1 MKLQKKMLLEEY
13 INKLSS
19 EEPTPGGG
27 SAAALVSSLS
37 SSLSAMMLNLT
48 VGKKMYESYD
58 DKLKKDIDKTLEKSN
73 EYNELFL
80 DYMDKDEE
88 AFLTLMNAFKLP
100 KNDDEEK
107 SIRKKEIEKG
117 YEKALIIPLN
127 LARESLK
134 FYKEIFTTVK
144 YGNPNLISDGGV
156 AAILLYSAIESCMLN
171 VKINLS
177 GITDESK
184 REDIIKECNSIL
196 EKALN
201 YKIDI
206 MEIVE
211 SKI

>member
-1 MKLQKKMLLEEY
+1 MQKKMFIEEY

-19 EEPTPGGG
+19 KEPTPGGG

-37 SSLSAMMLNLT
+37 SSLTAMMLSLT
-48 VGKKMYESYD
+48 IGKKLYESYN
-58 DKLKKDIDKTLEKSN
+58 DKLKKDIDETLKESN
-73 EYNELFL
+73 EYNDLFL

-88 AFLTLMNAFKLP
+88 AFLTLMDAYKLP
-100 KNDDEEK
+100 KNDDKEK
-107 SIRKKEIEKG
+107 SIRKKEIENG

-134 FYKEIFTTVK
+134 FYEKILTTVK

-177 GITDESK
+177 GITDELK
-184 REDIIKECNSIL
+184 REDIINECNSIL
-196 EKALN
+196 EKSLN
-201 YKIDI
+201 YKMNI
-206 MEIVE
+206 MDIVE

>member
-1 MKLQKKMLLEEY
+1 MQKKMFIEEY

-19 EEPTPGGG
+19 KEPTPGGG

-37 SSLSAMMLNLT
+37 SSLTAMMLSLT
-48 VGKKMYESYD
+48 IGKKLYESYD
-58 DKLKKDIDKTLEKSN
+58 DKLKKDIDETLKESN

-80 DYMDKDEE
+80 DYMHKDEE
-88 AFLTLMNAFKLP
+88 AFLTLMDAYKLP
-100 KNDDEEK
+100 KNDDKEK
-107 SIRKKEIEKG
+107 SIRKKEIENG
-117 YEKALIIPLN
+117 YEKALITPLN

-134 FYKEIFTTVK
+134 FYEKILTTVK

-177 GITDESK
+177 GITDELK
-184 REDIIKECNSIL
+184 REDIINECNSIL
-196 EKALN
+196 EKSLN
-201 YKIDI
+201 YKMNI
-206 MEIVE
+206 MDIVE

>member
-1 MKLQKKMLLEEY
+1 MFIEEY

-19 EEPTPGGG
+19 KEPTPGGG

-37 SSLSAMMLNLT
+37 SSLTAMMLSLT
-48 VGKKMYESYD
+48 IGKKLYESYD
-58 DKLKKDIDKTLEKSN
+58 DKLKKDIDETLKESN
-73 EYNELFL
+73 EYNDLFL

-88 AFLTLMNAFKLP
+88 AFLTLMNAYKLP
-100 KNDDEEK
+100 KNDDKEK
-107 SIRKKEIEKG
+107 SIRKKEIENG
-117 YEKALIIPLN
+117 YEKALITPLN

-134 FYKEIFTTVK
+134 FYEKILTTVK

-177 GITDESK
+177 GITDELK
-184 REDIIKECNSIL
+184 REDIINECNSIL
-196 EKALN
+196 EKSLN
-201 YKIDI
+201 YKMNI
-206 MEIVE
+206 MDIVE

>member
-1 MKLQKKMLLEEY
+1 MQKKMFIEEY

-19 EEPTPGGG
+19 KEPTPGGG

-37 SSLSAMMLNLT
+37 SSLTAMMLSLT
-48 VGKKMYESYD
+48 IGKKLYESYN
-58 DKLKKDIDKTLEKSN
+58 DKLKKDIDETLKESN
-73 EYNELFL
+73 EYNHLFL

-88 AFLTLMNAFKLP
+88 AFLTLMDAYKLP
-100 KNDDEEK
+100 KNDDKEK
-107 SIRKKEIEKG
+107 SIRKKEIENG

-134 FYKEIFTTVK
+134 FYEKILTTVK

-177 GITDESK
+177 GITDELK
-184 REDIIKECNSIL
+184 REDIINECNSIL
-196 EKALN
+196 EKSLN
-201 YKIDI
+201 YKMNI
-206 MEIVE
+206 MDIVE

>member
-1 MKLQKKMLLEEY
+1 LQKKMFIEEY

-19 EEPTPGGG
+19 KEPTPGGG

-37 SSLSAMMLNLT
+37 SSLTAMMLSLT
-48 VGKKMYESYD
+48 IGKKLYESYD
-58 DKLKKDIDKTLEKSN
+58 DKLKKDIDETLKESN
-73 EYNELFL
+73 EYNDLFL

-88 AFLTLMNAFKLP
+88 AFLTLMNAYKLP
-100 KNDDEEK
+100 KNDDKEK
-107 SIRKKEIEKG
+107 SIRKKEIENG
-117 YEKALIIPLN
+117 YEKALITPLN

-134 FYKEIFTTVK
+134 FYEKILTTVK

-177 GITDESK
+177 GITDELK
-184 REDIIKECNSIL
+184 REDIINECNSIL
-196 EKALN
+196 EKSLN
-201 YKIDI
+201 YKMNI
-206 MEIVE
+206 MDIVE

>member
-1 MKLQKKMLLEEY
+1 MQKKMFIEEY

-19 EEPTPGGG
+19 KEPTPGGG

-37 SSLSAMMLNLT
+37 SSLTAMMLSLT
-48 VGKKMYESYD
+48 IGKKLYESYN
-58 DKLKKDIDKTLEKSN
+58 DKLKKDIDETLKESN
-73 EYNELFL
+73 EYNDLFL

-88 AFLTLMNAFKLP
+88 AFLTLMDAYKLP
-100 KNDDEEK
+100 KNDDKEK
-107 SIRKKEIEKG
+107 FRRKKEIENG
-117 YEKALIIPLN
+117 YEKALITPLN

-134 FYKEIFTTVK
+134 FYEKILTTVK

-177 GITDESK
+177 GITDELK
-184 REDIIKECNSIL
+184 REDIINECNSIL
-196 EKALN
+196 EKSLN
-201 YKIDI
+201 YKMNI
-206 MEIVE
+206 MDIVE

>member
-1 MKLQKKMLLEEY
+1 MQKKMLLEEY

-19 EEPTPGGG
+19 KEPTPGGG

-37 SSLSAMMLNLT
+37 SSLTAMMLNLT
-48 VGKKMYESYD
+48 VGKKLYESYD
-58 DKLKKDIDKTLEKSN
+58 DKLKKNIDETLKKSS
-73 EYNELFL
+73 EYNDLFL

-88 AFLTLMNAFKLP
+88 AFLTLMDAFKLP

-117 YEKALIIPLN
+117 YEKALMIPLN

-134 FYKEIFTTVK
+134 FYKEILTTVK

-156 AAILLYSAIESCMLN
+156 AAILLYSAVESCMLN

-184 REDIIKECNSIL
+184 RENIINECNSIL

>member
-1 MKLQKKMLLEEY
+1 MQKKMFIEEY

-19 EEPTPGGG
+19 KEPTPGGG

-37 SSLSAMMLNLT
+37 SSLTAMMLSLT
-48 VGKKMYESYD
+48 IGKKLYESYD
-58 DKLKKDIDKTLEKSN
+58 DKLKKDIDETLKESN
-73 EYNELFL
+73 EYNDLFL

-88 AFLTLMNAFKLP
+88 AFLTLMNAYKLP
-100 KNDDEEK
+100 KNDDKEK
-107 SIRKKEIEKG
+107 SIRKKEIENG
-117 YEKALIIPLN
+117 YEKALITPLN

-134 FYKEIFTTVK
+134 FYEKILTTVK

-177 GITDESK
+177 GITDELK
-184 REDIIKECNSIL
+184 REDIINECNSIL
-196 EKALN
+196 EKSLN
-201 YKIDI
+201 YKMNI
-206 MEIVE
+206 MDIVE

>member
-1 MKLQKKMLLEEY
+1 MFIEEY

-19 EEPTPGGG
+19 KEPTPGGG

-37 SSLSAMMLNLT
+37 SSLTAMMLSLT
-48 VGKKMYESYD
+48 IGKKLYESYN
-58 DKLKKDIDKTLEKSN
+58 DKLKKDIDETLKESN
-73 EYNELFL
+73 EYNDLFL

-88 AFLTLMNAFKLP
+88 AFLTLMDAYKLP
-100 KNDDEEK
+100 KNDDKEK
-107 SIRKKEIEKG
+107 SRRKKEIENG
-117 YEKALIIPLN
+117 YEKALITPLN

-134 FYKEIFTTVK
+134 FYEKILTTVK

-177 GITDESK
+177 GITDELK
-184 REDIIKECNSIL
+184 REDIINECNSIL
-196 EKALN
+196 EKSLN
-201 YKIDI
+201 YKMNI
-206 MEIVE
+206 MDIVE

>member
-1 MKLQKKMLLEEY
+1 MLLEEY

-19 EEPTPGGG
+19 KEPTPGGG

-37 SSLSAMMLNLT
+37 SSLTAMMLNLT
-48 VGKKMYESYD
+48 VGKKLYESYD
-58 DKLKKDIDKTLEKSN
+58 DKLKKNIDETLKKSS
-73 EYNELFL
+73 EYNDLFL

-88 AFLTLMNAFKLP
+88 AFLTLMDAFKLP

-117 YEKALIIPLN
+117 YEKALMIPLN

-134 FYKEIFTTVK
+134 FYKEILTTVK

-156 AAILLYSAIESCMLN
+156 AAILLYSAVESCMLN

-184 REDIIKECNSIL
+184 RENIINECNSIL

>member
-1 MKLQKKMLLEEY
+1 MQKKMFIEEY

-19 EEPTPGGG
+19 KEPTPGGG

-37 SSLSAMMLNLT
+37 SSLTAMMLSLT
-48 VGKKMYESYD
+48 IGKKLYESYD
-58 DKLKKDIDKTLEKSN
+58 DKLKKDIDETLKESN

-88 AFLTLMNAFKLP
+88 AFLTLMDAYKLP
-100 KNDDEEK
+100 KNDDKEK
-107 SIRKKEIEKG
+107 SIRKKEIENG
-117 YEKALIIPLN
+117 YEKALITPLN

-134 FYKEIFTTVK
+134 FYEKILTTVK

-177 GITDESK
+177 GITDELK
-184 REDIIKECNSIL
+184 REDIINECNSIL
-196 EKALN
+196 EKSLN
-201 YKIDI
+201 YKMNI
-206 MEIVE
+206 MDIVE

>member
-1 MKLQKKMLLEEY
+1 MFIEEY

-19 EEPTPGGG
+19 KEPTPGGG

-37 SSLSAMMLNLT
+37 SSLTAMMLSLT
-48 VGKKMYESYD
+48 IGKKLYESYN
-58 DKLKKDIDKTLEKSN
+58 DKLKKDIDETLKESN
-73 EYNELFL
+73 EYNDLFL

-88 AFLTLMNAFKLP
+88 AFLTLMDAYKLP
-100 KNDDEEK
+100 KNDDKEK
-107 SIRKKEIEKG
+107 SIRKKEIENG

-134 FYKEIFTTVK
+134 FYEKILTTVK

-177 GITDESK
+177 GITDELK
-184 REDIIKECNSIL
+184 REDIINECNSIL
-196 EKALN
+196 EKSLN
-201 YKIDI
+201 YKMNI
-206 MEIVE
+206 MDIVE